1 MDQAK
6 TEQEGGSMSV
16 MTKESGRFYDKNS
29 CYAEMM
35 KKAPPYIQAMYES
48 NKMYLYLT
56 AKKRKLDY
64 YKKMHERRKI
74 K

>member
-16 MTKESGRFYDKNS
+16 MTKESGRFYDKKS
-29 CYAEMM
+29 SYAEMM
-35 KKAPPYIQAMYES
+35 KKQTPYIQAMYES